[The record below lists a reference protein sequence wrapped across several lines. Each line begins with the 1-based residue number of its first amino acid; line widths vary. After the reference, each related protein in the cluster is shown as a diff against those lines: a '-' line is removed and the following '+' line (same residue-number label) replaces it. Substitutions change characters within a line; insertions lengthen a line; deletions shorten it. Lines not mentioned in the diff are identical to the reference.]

1 MRCPLLRG
9 KFTAKRLWMQSE
21 ERVVE
26 HHALLI
32 LGAGPAGLT
41 AAVYAERSGLD
52 ALLLEKGT
60 VGGQITTTNDVENWP
75 GIKQIS
81 GFDLA
86 ASLQEHAEHLGAEI
100 RVTEIESLDF
110 SGPRKIVRTDKGE
123 LTADAVI
130 IATGARHRHLGVP
143 GEAELTARGV
153 SYCGV
158 CDGPFFR
165 NEDIMVVGGGDTAVE
180 EAEYLTRFAN
190 KVYLVHR
197 RDKLRAADMLARRAL
212 ANPKIEPV
220 WDSVV
225 TRINGK
231 TGVESVGVKNVKTG
245 AESMI
250 TATGVFIFVGNLPN
264 SEIFKG
270 SGLAMDANGWILAD
284 HASLRTNI
292 DGVFAAGDVRETGLR
307 QMITAAAD
315 GARAAMSASAYLSE
329 LEESK

>member
-1 MRCPLLRG
+1 M
-9 KFTAKRLWMQSE
+9 
-21 ERVVE
+21 E
-26 HHALLI
+26 HHALII

-41 AAVYAERSGLD
+41 AAVYARRSGLD
-52 ALLLEKGT
+52 MIVLEKGAI
-60 VGGQITTTNDVENWP
+60 GGQITTTSDVENWP

-100 RVTEIESLDF
+100 RVTEIQGLDF

-130 IATGARHRHLGVP
+130 VATGARHRHLDVP
-143 GEAELTARGV
+143 GEAELTGRGV
-153 SYCGV
+153 SYCAV

-165 NEDIMVVGGGDTAVE
+165 NEDVVVVGGGDTAVE
-180 EAEYLTRFAN
+180 EAEYLTRFVN
-190 KVYLVHR
+190 KVYLIHR

-231 TGVESVGVKNVKTG
+231 TGVESVSVRNVKSN
-245 AESMI
+245 EERQI
-250 TATGVFIFVGNLPN
+250 TATGAFIFVGNLPN
-264 SEIFKG
+264 SEVFKG
-270 SGLAMDANGWILAD
+270 SGLGMDVSGWVIVDQAT
-284 HASLRTNI
+284 LRTNI
-292 DGVFAAGDVRETGLR
+292 DGIFAAGDVRETGLR

-315 GARAAMSASAYLSE
+315 GARAAMSASAYLDG
-329 LEESK
+329 LEGAQ